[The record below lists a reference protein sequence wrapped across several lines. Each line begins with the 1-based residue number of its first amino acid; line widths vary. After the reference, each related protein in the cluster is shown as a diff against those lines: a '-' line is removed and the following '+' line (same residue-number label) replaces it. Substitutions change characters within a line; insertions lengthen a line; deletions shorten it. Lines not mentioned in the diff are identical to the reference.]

1 MKVFVITN
9 QSLYPDSS
17 YYDAVGVASTY
28 EGAKAMVDNFAK
40 NFCDAV
46 ERHEYGE
53 AFTFADIET
62 FEDDNE
68 VRIEDEGT
76 GYFEQW
82 NITEHEVMP

>member
-40 NFCDAV
+40 NFRDAV
-46 ERHEYGE
+46 ERNEYSE
-53 AFTFADIET
+53 SFTDIVT

-68 VRIEDEGT
+68 VRIEDECT